1 MAASERPLV
10 SVYVPTRNRV
20 ALLERAIASVLGQ
33 NYDAIELVVVDD
45 ASEDATPELLRTRA
59 REHARLR
66 HFRNDRPRGAC
77 AARNR
82 AIEEARGVFVTG
94 LDDDD
99 EFMPERVAALVAA
112 HQDRFAFVC
121 SRDLVQTRHGRVIQN
136 PASGVI
142 TLDQLLH
149 YNRVGNQ
156 VLVLRER
163 MRAVAGYDEELP
175 AFQDY
180 DLWVRL
186 VARYGPCLKLADA
199 SYLTHAEHDDRISA
213 SSERRVQGH
222 ARFVAKNAQRFT
234 PAHRASMELL
244 RRKIAGERLGPF
256 DYLRLVNR
264 DNALVATAMLVNSS
278 PPWLVALKDRAASAL
293 SARRARR

>member
-1 MAASERPLV
+1 MASPSERPLV

-20 ALLERAIASVLGQ
+20 ALLERAIASVLRQ
-33 NYDAIELVVVDD
+33 SYQPIELVIVDD
-45 ASEDATPELLRTRA
+45 GSDDATPDLLRA
-59 REHARLR
+59 LALEHPRLR
-66 HFRNDRPRGAC
+66 YFRNEQPRGAP

-99 EFMPERVAALVAA
+99 EFMPERIAMLVAA
-112 HQDRFAFVC
+112 HQERFAFVC
-121 SRDLVQTRHGRVIQN
+121 SRDVVQTRHGRVIQN

-149 YNRVGNQ
+149 FNRVGNQ
-156 VLVLRER
+156 VLVLRDR
-163 MRAVAGYDEELP
+163 MQAVAGYDEEMP
-175 AFQDY
+175 ALQDY

-186 VARYGPCLKLADA
+186 VARYGPCLKLAETT
-199 SYLTHAEHDDRISA
+199 YVTHAEHDERISA

-234 PAHRASMELL
+234 PAHRASMELM
-244 RRKIAGERLGPF
+244 RRKVAGERLGPL

-264 DNALVATAMLVNSS
+264 DNAVVATAMLVNSS
-278 PPWLVALKDRAASAL
+278 PPWVVALKDRAATLL
-293 SARRARR
+293 STRLGR

>member
-10 SVYVPTRNRV
+10 SVYVPTRNRA
-20 ALLERAIASVLGQ
+20 ALLDRAIASVFRQ
-33 NYDAIELVVVDD
+33 TYAPIELIVVDD
-45 ASEDATPELLRTRA
+45 ASDDATPELLRTRA
-59 REHARLR
+59 GEESRLR
-66 HFRNDRPRGAC
+66 YFRNEQAKGAP

-82 AIEEARGVFVTG
+82 AIEEAGGVFVTG

-99 EFMPERVAALVAA
+99 EFLPERVAMLVAA
-112 HQDRFAFVC
+112 HQERFAFVC
-121 SRDLVQTRHGRVIQN
+121 SRDRVQTLRGGVIQN
-136 PASGVI
+136 PASGEI

-156 VLVLRER
+156 ALVLRDR
-163 MRAVAGYDEELP
+163 VRAVGGYDEALP

-186 VARYGPCLKLADA
+186 VARYGSCLKLAEA
-199 SYLTHAEHDDRISA
+199 TYVTHAEHDDRITA
-213 SSERRVQGH
+213 SRERRVQGH
-222 ARFVAKNAQRFT
+222 ARFMAKNAERFT

-244 RRKIAGERLGPF
+244 RRKIAGERLGPI

-264 DNALVATAMLVNSS
+264 DNALVATALLVNSS
-278 PPWLVALKDRAASAL
+278 PPWVVALKDRAAALL
-293 SARRARR
+293 SARLGR

>member
-1 MAASERPLV
+1 MASPSERPLV

-20 ALLERAIASVLGQ
+20 ALLERAIASVLRQ
-33 NYDAIELVVVDD
+33 SYQPIELVIVDD
-45 ASEDATPELLRTRA
+45 GSDDATPDLLRA
-59 REHARLR
+59 LALEHPWLR
-66 HFRNDRPRGAC
+66 YFRNEQPRGAP

-99 EFMPERVAALVAA
+99 EFMPERIAMLVAA
-112 HQDRFAFVC
+112 HQERFAFVC
-121 SRDLVQTRHGRVIQN
+121 SRDVVQTRHGRVIQN

-149 YNRVGNQ
+149 FNRVGNQ
-156 VLVLRER
+156 VLVLRDR
-163 MRAVAGYDEELP
+163 MQAVAGYDEEMP
-175 AFQDY
+175 ALQDY

-186 VARYGPCLKLADA
+186 VARYGPCLKLAETT
-199 SYLTHAEHDDRISA
+199 YVTHAEHDERISA

-234 PAHRASMELL
+234 PAHRASMELM
-244 RRKIAGERLGPF
+244 RRKVAGERLGPL

-264 DNALVATAMLVNSS
+264 DNAVVATAMLVNSS
-278 PPWLVALKDRAASAL
+278 PPWVVALKDRAATLL
-293 SARRARR
+293 STRLGR